1 MYKKGGVLVREG
13 HTEASVD
20 LAKLAGMYPA
30 AVICEIINDDGSMA
44 KLPDIIEFSKKH
56 NNMKIVT
63 IKDLIDYIKK
73 NPDANKVEEK
83 SVVLDAQNQ

>member
-1 MYKKGGVLVREG
+1 MYQ
-13 HTEASVD
+13 
-20 LAKLAGMYPA
+20 M
-30 AVICEIINDDGSMA
+30 VIR
-44 KLPDIIEFSKKH
+44 
-56 NNMKIVT
+56 MKIVT